1 MSIKITLKKEKPVI
15 TIKNNGLS
23 GPKGDKGE
31 SGKIETFICGENVG
45 IGGHRVVY
53 LDNANRLIKYASNDN
68 LNSVKKIVG
77 ITTQASTFENEQNV
91 ITSGELS
98 DPSFNFTNINEPIYL
113 GTNGLITQNYPS
125 GTCIIL
131 GFALSLNK
139 MYVNIQQLIILS

>member
-23 GPKGDKGE
+23 GPKGEKGD
-31 SGKIETFICGENVG
+31 SGKIETFICGETGG

-125 GTCIIL
+125 CTCIIL